1 LREKLRVPA
10 RLVEEAVALL
20 RGGGEVVRAAE
31 LLEVKLRDRSDVAVL
46 SDAVAGRAEILVTAD
61 RDLRAV
67 TGKLPLRILTLR
79 QFWQALR
86 DV

>member
-1 LREKLRVPA
+1 MPA
-10 RLVEEAVALL
+10 KLVEEAVALL
-20 RGGGEVVRAAE
+20 REEGEVVRAAE